1 MSSSPSSKNEDYLN
15 FINNFGQDDDNSSSD
30 NEINFK
36 NFINKKKRKKNNN
49 DNSKK
54 KKTKFINP
62 NVPEIYDYDIKISE
76 ELKSQLRSFKDVKLG
91 TRIINALNEMK
102 FVINNIEYN
111 LIDLIRSPLH
121 LSIQEHYL
129 VDENPF
135 DDKDLPKHS
144 EEIRKVFLSIGVST
158 DEYNDHILSY
168 AFLDKD
174 DKRRD
179 ELESKNYISI
189 SVGESKQYNNR
200 NGDFKKIEDF
210 KKRKNDKENLEF
222 RKEVTLLQ
230 YTENLSSATQKKKDI
245 PEILKNWKDVLEK
258 YQLTDLHN
266 NMIYRK
272 IDMFNNTFNSK
283 KYEDTEKQ
291 LNDYKLIYFLNH
303 VIKPVN
309 ILLKKEANIVDS
321 IDLIKLEDCNKVI
334 NNDKITRI
342 NICKNDNNSDDV
354 PLINNE
360 SYETLFNLW
369 VEAGIAKSN
378 PVGVTSTRENIMKKF
393 NQFLKN
399 HNITEITSGCN
410 FYKEISSEY
419 LEESGKGKLMVKKSL
434 ME

>member
-1 MSSSPSSKNEDYLN
+1 MSSSAKNEDYLD
-15 FINNFGQDDDNSSSD
+15 FINNFGEDDSSD
-30 NEINFK
+30 DCDGDDINFR
-36 NFINKKKRKKNNN
+36 NFINKKKRKNNNN

-62 NVPEIYDYDIKISE
+62 NVPEIHDYNIKISE
-76 ELKSQLRSFKDVKLG
+76 EFKSQLRSFKDVKLG
-91 TRIINALNEMK
+91 VRIVNALNEMK
-102 FVINNIEYN
+102 FVINKIEYN

-129 VDENPF
+129 VNENCF
-135 DDKDLPKHS
+135 DDKDLSEHS
-144 EEIRKVFLSIGVST
+144 KEIRKVFLAIGVNT
-158 DEYNDHILSY
+158 DEYNDYILSY

-189 SVGESKQYNNR
+189 SAGESKQHNNQ

-210 KKRKNDKENLEF
+210 KKRRSDKENLEF
-222 RKEVTLLQ
+222 RREVTLLQ
-230 YTENLSSATQKKKDI
+230 YTEKLSSATQKKKDI
-245 PEILKNWKDVLEK
+245 PAILKNWKDILEK

-266 NMIYRK
+266 NTIYRK
-272 IDMFNNTFNSK
+272 IDAFNNTFNSK
-283 KYEDTEKQ
+283 KYEDVEKQ
-291 LNDYKLIYFLNH
+291 LNDYKLIYFLNY
-303 VIKPVN
+303 VVKPVN
-309 ILLKKEANIVDS
+309 ILVKKEADIIDS
-321 IDLIKLEDCNKVI
+321 IDLIDLKDCNNVI

-342 NICKNDNNSDDV
+342 NICKNDDNSDDV

-369 VEAGIAKSN
+369 VEAGIARSN

-393 NQFLKN
+393 NKFLEN
-399 HNITEITSGCN
+399 HNITKITSGCN